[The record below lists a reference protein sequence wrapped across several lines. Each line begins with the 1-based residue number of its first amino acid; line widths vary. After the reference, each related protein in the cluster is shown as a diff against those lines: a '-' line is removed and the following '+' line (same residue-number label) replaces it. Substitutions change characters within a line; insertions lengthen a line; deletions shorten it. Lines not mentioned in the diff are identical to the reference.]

1 MAVIR
6 IEQSNP
12 EYLAEHF
19 QLLTVQSSHLNRRC
33 DISVFNAHPDSKDL
47 PIVILLHGVY
57 GNHWVWSGLGG
68 VHKAYSDEY
77 AKGGLSQMILVMP
90 SDGGFYG
97 GSAYLPLANGENYEK
112 WIVEDVIAAVIKCNP
127 SASLASNVYIA
138 GLSMG
143 GYGALRLGAK
153 FPTIFK
159 GISAHSS
166 ITDIREMAQ
175 FVAEDLSLYN
185 THLTY
190 ESDIV
195 HWLQVNKNHLPPIRF
210 DCGTEDTLY
219 SGNQRFNQRLQQ
231 LGITAELESLSGEHS
246 WDYWNRNVRKTFD
259 FFSQIQELN
268 YQ

>member
-12 EYLAEHF
+12 EYLPEHF

-33 DISVFNAHPDSKDL
+33 DISVFNAHPDGKDL

-57 GNHWVWSGLGG
+57 GNQWVWSGLGG
-68 VHKAYSDEY
+68 VHKAYSAEY
-77 AKGGLSQMILVMP
+77 AKGSLTKMMLVMP

-112 WIVEDVIAAVIKCNP
+112 WIVEDVIDAVIKCNP
-127 SASLASNVYIA
+127 AASAASNIYIA

-153 FPTIFK
+153 YPNIFQ

-166 ITDIREMAQ
+166 ITNIQEMAQ
-175 FVAEDLSLYN
+175 FVDEDLSLYN
-185 THLTY
+185 THLTH
-190 ESDIV
+190 ESDIL
-195 HWLQVNKNHLPPIRF
+195 HWLKVNKTHLPPIRF

-219 SGNQRFNQRLQQ
+219 SGNLKFNEQLKQ
-231 LGITAELESLSGEHS
+231 LGIPAQLESLPGSHS
-246 WDYWNRNVRKTFD
+246 WEYWHQHVIKTFQ
-259 FFSQIQELN
+259 FFDGIERTLK
-268 YQ
+268 

>member
-33 DISVFNAHPDSKDL
+33 DISVFNAHPDGKDL

-112 WIVEDVIAAVIKCNP
+112 WIVEDVITAVIKCNP
-127 SASLASNVYIA
+127 SASPASNVYIA

-153 FPTIFK
+153 YPTIFK

-166 ITDIREMAQ
+166 ITDIREMAL
-175 FVAEDLSLYN
+175 FVNDELSIYDCENPQESELLYWIKR
-185 THLTY
+185 H
-190 ESDIV
+190 
-195 HWLQVNKNHLPPIRF
+195 KNSLPPIRF
-210 DCGTEDTLY
+210 DCGIDDQLY
-219 SGNQRFNQRLQQ
+219 QGNLNFNKNIQ
-231 LGITAELESLSGEHS
+231 GIGNIAELETLPGKHE
-246 WDYWNRNVRKTFD
+246 WDYWHNNVKRSFI
-259 FFSQIQELN
+259 FFNKLQSH
-268 YQ
+268 